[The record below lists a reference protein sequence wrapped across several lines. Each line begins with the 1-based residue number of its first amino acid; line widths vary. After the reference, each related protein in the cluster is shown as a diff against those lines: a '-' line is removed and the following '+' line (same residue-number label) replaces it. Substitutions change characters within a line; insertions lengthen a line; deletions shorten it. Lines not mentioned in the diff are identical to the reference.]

1 MVLGQ
6 VLQRI
11 RHAATR
17 QLLTQSQA
25 QTRLMQSQ
33 HDFQLNMKWAMA
45 AQDSKNP
52 LNHFG
57 AKFFSQSD
65 EDGITLE
72 ILRRLEL
79 KTGTFLEFGVGDG
92 TENNTLV
99 LLSIGWRGAWVG
111 GENLAFD
118 PRVNPKRFF
127 YKKAWVS
134 LDNINELVRSGLSA
148 LAASDVDVLGV
159 DLDGNDLYF
168 TEALLNVLH
177 PKLVIVEYNAKFPP
191 PARWSVEYDADFRW
205 DGTDYQGASLASF
218 CDLLARFGYT
228 LVCCNAATGA
238 NAFFVNNSYRTV
250 FKDVPQD
257 INNIFMSPKF
267 QFPAHFGHPVSPK
280 TIARMISGNAQ
291 QFQHSDDLT
300 GAGTER

>member
-1 MVLGQ
+1 MVFGQ

-17 QLLTQSQA
+17 QLLTESQA
-25 QTRLMQSQ
+25 QTRLMHSQ
-33 HDFQLNMKWAMA
+33 HDYLLNMKWAMA
-45 AQDSKNP
+45 AQDSQNP

-72 ILRRLEL
+72 IIRRLEL

-111 GENLAFD
+111 GENLSFD
-118 PRVNPKRFF
+118 PQVNPKRFF
-127 YKKAWVS
+127 YNKAWVS

-148 LAASDVDVLGV
+148 LAASDVDVLSV

-191 PARWSVEYDADFRW
+191 PARWSVEYDANFQW
-205 DGTDYQGASLASF
+205 DGTDYHGASLTSF

-238 NAFFVNNSYRTV
+238 NAFFVNDNYRTA
-250 FKDVPQD
+250 FNDVPQD
-257 INNIFMSPKF
+257 INNIFMGPKL

-280 TIARMISGNAQ
+280 TIARMISSSGMVTA
-291 QFQHSDDLT
+291 
-300 GAGTER
+300 

>member
-1 MVLGQ
+1 
-6 VLQRI
+6 
-11 RHAATR
+11 
-17 QLLTQSQA
+17 
-25 QTRLMQSQ
+25 
-33 HDFQLNMKWAMA
+33 MKWAMA
-45 AQDSKNP
+45 AQDFQNP

-72 ILRRLEL
+72 IIRRLEL

-118 PRVNPKRFF
+118 PHVNPKRFF

-148 LAASDVDVLGV
+148 IAASDVDVLSV

-177 PKLVIVEYNAKFPP
+177 PKLVIVEYNARFPP
-191 PARWSVEYDADFRW
+191 PARWSVEYDANFRW

-238 NAFFVNNSYRTV
+238 NAFFVNNNYRTA

-257 INNIFMSPKF
+257 INNIFIGPKIS
-267 QFPAHFGHPVSPK
+267 VS
-280 TIARMISGNAQ
+280 
-291 QFQHSDDLT
+291 
-300 GAGTER
+300 GACRPSRLAKDNRTYDQ